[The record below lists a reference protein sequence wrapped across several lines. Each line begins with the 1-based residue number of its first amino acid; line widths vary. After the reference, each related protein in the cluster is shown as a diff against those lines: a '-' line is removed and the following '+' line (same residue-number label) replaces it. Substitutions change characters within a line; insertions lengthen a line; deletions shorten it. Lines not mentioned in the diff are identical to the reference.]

1 MSVCL
6 CLSVFFVFVFVFVSS
21 LFIFLCLFCFFV
33 LLFLLHFLPSPLAVP
48 IAHSRVSSACVVIH
62 ARVSRGVSVL
72 FVLILPCFV
81 FILFVFF
88 CLFYFV
94 CVLLFLFYF
103 SSPLVVPIARLRVSS
118 MLSFMRV

>member
-62 ARVSRGVSVL
+62 ARVSRDVNVL
-72 FVLILPCFV
+72 FVLFALFLPCFV
-81 FILFVFF
+81 SVLLVLF
-88 CLFYFV
+88 CLF
-94 CVLLFLFYF
+94 
-103 SSPLVVPIARLRVSS
+103 
-118 MLSFMRV
+118 